1 MAANSTV
8 LINSTSH
15 DNTAHDTPLVGEK
28 FKGAGFYGLG
38 DGFHTVQLQ
47 LSTFTGTVK
56 IQGTLAADPTEEDWM
71 DIGLESQAGVVFAQ
85 GTFTVDTSGAIVSSV
100 PTTDT
105 TFTNQTVNKVYNFV
119 GNFVWV
125 RAAVTSFTAGTI
137 NRVLYN

>member
-38 DGFHTVQLQ
+38 DGFHTVQVHVT
-47 LSTFTGTVK
+47 SFTGSIVF
-56 IQGTLAADPTEEDWM
+56 QGTLASDPTDIDWV
-71 DIGLESQAGVVFAQ
+71 DIQLGQEGALGVDTTGLISQAELSNIIA
-85 GTFTVDTSGAIVSSV
+85 
-100 PTTDT
+100 
-105 TFTNQTVNKVYNFV
+105 TNQTIQKVYNFT

-125 RAAVTSFTAGTI
+125 RANITSWTAGSI
-137 NRVLYN
+137 NRILLNF